1 MSKRTV
7 PAAKAAGFFVW
18 RARNLET
25 DATISQES
33 WCVKPILTSFL
44 LKVLTKTN
52 KRGMLTAESRRT
64 VSKEGRTMSF
74 GEQLRK
80 RREELGISRAE
91 LADRLGVSRSA
102 IGNYET
108 GVSAPKEEVLLRL
121 FDALGV
127 DPNYLYRDAYRANGG
142 IRSDEELALLESYRR
157 LSLAGRQ
164 TVHTMVRALEGM
176 QQELEQAQP
185 QQAPRTI
192 PLYFSPA
199 AAGYAAPVFSED
211 YETIPVTGQV
221 PRGAELA
228 VRIQGDSMEPHIH
241 DGGVVYVNHDP
252 LQNGDVG
259 IFCVDGEMVCKQ
271 YYRDPLGMVYLFSL
285 NRRRADADVLLPPS
299 SGRSLTCFGRCMLH
313 SLPLP
318 Q

>member
-1 MSKRTV
+1 MKRLLITICGRAGSK
-7 PAAKAAGFFVW
+7 GFKNK
-18 RARNLET
+18 NLKNF
-25 DATISQES
+25 
-33 WCVKPILTSFL
+33 C
-44 LKVLTKTN
+44 
-52 KRGMLTAESRRT
+52 
-64 VSKEGRTMSF
+64 GRPLVYYS
-74 GEQLRK
+74 L
-80 RREELGISRAE
+80 SAAE
-91 LADRLGVSRSA
+91 LF
-102 IGNYET
+102 IKKH
-108 GVSAPKEEVLLRL
+108 P
-121 FDALGV
+121 
-127 DPNYLYRDAYRANGG
+127 
-142 IRSDEELALLESYRR
+142 
-157 LSLAGRQ
+157 
-164 TVHTMVRALEGM
+164 
-176 QQELEQAQP
+176 ELEIDVALN
-185 QQAPRTI
+185 TD
-192 PLYFSPA
+192 
-199 AAGYAAPVFSED
+199 SED
-211 YETIPVTGQV
+211 LARLVAAEYPEVTYL